1 MARTG
6 RPRIEIPQ
14 DEFEK
19 LCAIW
24 CNEEEIAGWFSC
36 SVDTLYRWCKRTY
49 KMTFA
54 EIYTQKASKGTVS
67 IRRKQFELAQK
78 GNVALLIWLGKQ
90 KLGQRDN
97 FDQTVKAK
105 VDVNGDIVLKWTDGD
120 NYGDAPPNTP
130 PDQIRPIAKEV

>member
-6 RPRIEIPQ
+6 RPQIQI
-14 DEFEK
+14 DKTEFEK

-24 CNEEEIAGWFSC
+24 CNEKEIAGWFDI
-36 SVDTLYRWCKRTY
+36 SVDTLCRWCKRTY

-54 EIYTQKASKGTVS
+54 DIYAQKASKGTVS

-90 KLGQRDN
+90 KLGQTDHYQGPASP
-97 FDQTVKAK
+97 DGSAK
-105 VDVNGDIVLKWTDGD
+105 IDGTTKIIVEFIDESDT
-120 NYGDAPPNTP
+120 PNAEADTTP
-130 PDQIRPIAKEV
+130 EKSG